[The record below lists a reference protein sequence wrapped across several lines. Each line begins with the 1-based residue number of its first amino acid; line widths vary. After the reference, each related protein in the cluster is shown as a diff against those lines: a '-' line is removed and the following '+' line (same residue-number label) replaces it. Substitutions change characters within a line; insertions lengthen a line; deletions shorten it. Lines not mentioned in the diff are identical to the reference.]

1 MRTKHRPLAEA
12 IAENVKDGDCVFIGG
27 FGHAIPFAAGH
38 ELIRQGRKDLTLCRT
53 GTDILFDQLIAAGCV
68 AKVIFGYLGNPGIG
82 LAHAFRRAVE
92 NKEIEAEDWTNFTM
106 LLRLHAAA
114 LGVPYI
120 PTRVLRAGD
129 IVVSDKIAEVRCPF
143 TDEPLTAI
151 PALRPDVA
159 LIHAQRADEQGNVQM
174 WGLTG
179 DTAEGAK
186 ASKRIVASVEE
197 IVPVETIRADANRTI
212 LPGYMVT
219 AVCAVPWGAHP
230 SYVQDYYGRDDA
242 VYFDYDRIAR
252 SPDDLAEFLGE
263 WVAGVESHKA
273 YVEKLG
279 AERRARLAS
288 EFE

>member
-1 MRTKHRPLAEA
+1 MRTKLRPLDET

-38 ELIRQGRKDLTLCRT
+38 ELIRQRRKDLTLCRT

-68 AKVIFGYLGNPGIG
+68 KKVIFGYLGNPGIG

-92 NKEIEAEDWTNFTM
+92 RKEIEVEDWTNFTM
-106 LLRLHAAA
+106 LLRLYAAA
-114 LGVPYI
+114 LGIPYI

-129 IVVSDKIAEVRCPF
+129 VAVSDKIAEVRCPF
-143 TDEPLTAI
+143 TGEPLTAI

-159 LIHAQRADEQGNVQM
+159 LIHAKRADEAGNVQM

-179 DTAEGAK
+179 DTVEGAK
-186 ASKRIVASVEE
+186 ASGRIVATVEE
-197 IVPVETIRADANRTI
+197 IVLAETVRAEANRTI
-212 LPGYMVT
+212 LPGYRVT

-242 VYFDYDRIAR
+242 VYFDHDRIAR
-252 SPDDLAEFLGE
+252 SSDELAKFLGE
-263 WVAGVESHKA
+263 WVSDVESREVYA
-273 YVEKLG
+273 EKLG